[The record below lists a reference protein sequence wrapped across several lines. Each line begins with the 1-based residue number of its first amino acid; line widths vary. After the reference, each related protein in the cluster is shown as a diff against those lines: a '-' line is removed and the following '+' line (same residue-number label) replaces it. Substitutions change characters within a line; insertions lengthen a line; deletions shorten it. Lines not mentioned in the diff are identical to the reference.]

1 MPHATI
7 WTAPAGSG
15 KTGKVI
21 EAILQAREV
30 NHWQPIWVLLPT
42 ELQISVFRT
51 RLLAAYQER
60 FGRPVC
66 FGVQYF
72 SFYKLYN
79 HLLDRMLLPQKQIGQ
94 ASVYRILRYVITKQA
109 AENRLAYFGNI
120 AAKPGFVKLM
130 AEFILEL
137 KQARIHPESFELYA
151 QKSGRDKDQDLAA
164 IYTHYQNYLR
174 DHQLVDREGAGWVAL
189 RGLETDYH
197 TEFLNMIGL
206 LVVDGFIN
214 FSPLQARLLGQLAY
228 KINRTILTLS
238 YDESRSETLYRG
250 IKRISDRLQNYGAW
264 EVKNLTDGVI
274 QRRDELAYL
283 EAAWQQTSYN
293 PHPANDALQLIEAP
307 SPEQEVRAVLRK
319 IKQQLMAGV
328 DPEQI
333 AVLAYH
339 TQPYADFVRSVAEGY
354 RIPIAVRRG
363 VELTQ
368 NPAVAAI
375 LQLLDLH
382 TPPVDFRQ
390 QPLLDVLRSPY
401 FVFHQL
407 VADDADELE
416 RVSQQFQVVRSRQD
430 WLQAVRMA
438 GSKFEDEDG
447 EERITE
453 IDPALYQRLQN
464 FFDRVTPPQ
473 EATPREF
480 VSWIENLLGPDP
492 SYLRER
498 RADVD
503 PTLVNYEG
511 GEGHLHFYSQIRE
524 PLDVERLG
532 DVGQAVMVRDIHAM
546 QAFRAC
552 LNEILRAYDL
562 LAEQTMGGVEA
573 LMAWEDFR
581 KDLQQSIESHQVE
594 PVGGTYRNGRVLFAD
609 VFEASGL
616 THDHIYIMGLA
627 EGVFPSQN
635 FEDPLYSDAE
645 RREVQAE
652 SGQFELQT
660 TTEQLDDGLV
670 FYQTCAM
677 ARETL
682 TLSRPTLDEKA
693 NPWPPSILWR
703 ETTAILTNAPKTT
716 LRSGEAPPLVESGDM
731 REASIALAASI
742 DQLAA
747 GEARAILAALL
758 ADKEHGTRWQNI
770 LRGRS
775 IEARR
780 ENLNVPFD
788 RYSGVLNN
796 PALVA
801 RVAAQLGSSRKWSA
815 SQFNDYGYCPFRFF
829 AKRVLRLEELQ
840 APEEGYDA
848 AQLGSVQHEVLENT
862 YLRILNEG
870 LAILPENEAQ
880 AIQIL
885 TEEAARWLPTAPQRW
900 GFRPTPLWEQEKDEI
915 VRRLSLLIALD
926 FSDNPKSPFVATS
939 RSKAVISDLVNSV
952 GGERRVFALEKAFG
966 MDGGLEAVVDGEAG
980 PLWVRGK
987 IDRVDRVGDKLII
1000 IDYKSGSKTPK
1011 NEDIEEGRNFQM
1023 LLYLL
1028 AARQIIA
1035 QEHPGLEVKAGMF
1048 WSIRTRK
1055 ADGQILVDAPILEE
1069 AQRRLHEYIGAGRQG
1084 RFQVQPTKYD
1094 HGKCFTYCEFHQLCR
1109 VHRGSGLKGTAEE

>member
-30 NHWQPIWVLLPT
+30 SPWQPLWVLLPT
-42 ELQISVFRT
+42 ELQISAFRS

-72 SFYKLYN
+72 SFYQLYN
-79 HLLDRMLLPQKQIGQ
+79 HLLDQMLLPQKQIGP
-94 ASVYRILRYVITKQA
+94 ASVYRILRYVIAKQA
-109 AENRLAYFGNI
+109 AEDRLQYFGNI
-120 AAKPGFVKLM
+120 ASKPGFIKLM

-151 QKSGRDKDQDLAA
+151 QKSRRDKDQDLAA

-174 DHQLVDREGAGWVAL
+174 DHRLVDREGAGWVAL

-197 TEFLNMIGL
+197 TEFLDSVGL
-206 LVVDGFIN
+206 FVVDGFIN
-214 FSPLQARLLGQLAY
+214 FSPLQARLLGQLAD
-228 KINRTILTLS
+228 KIGRTILTLS
-238 YDESRSETLYRG
+238 YDENRRETLFRG
-250 IKRISDRLQNYGAW
+250 IQRIGDRLQNYGHW
-264 EVKNLTDGVI
+264 DVENLTDGVI
-274 QRRDELAYL
+274 QRREELTRL
-283 EAAWQQTSYN
+283 ESAWQQPSHV
-293 PHPANDALQLIEAP
+293 PRPAGDALHLIEAP
-307 SPEQEVRAVLRK
+307 NPEQEMRAVLRK
-319 IKQQLMAGV
+319 VKQQLMAGV

-333 AVLAYH
+333 AILAYH
-339 TQPYADFVRSVAEGY
+339 TQTYADFVRSISESY
-354 RIPIAVRRG
+354 RVPIAVRRG
-363 VELTQ
+363 VELTR

-382 TPPVDFRQ
+382 TPQVDFRQ
-390 QPLLDVLRSPY
+390 QPMLDVLRSPY

-407 VADDADELE
+407 MADDADQLE
-416 RVSQQFQVVRSRQD
+416 RVSRQFQVVRSRQD
-430 WLQAVRMA
+430 WLQAVQMA

-447 EERITE
+447 EEQVTE
-453 IDPALYQRLQN
+453 IDPALHQRLQA
-464 FFDRVTPPQ
+464 FFERVTPPK

-480 VSWIENLLGPDP
+480 VAWIENLLGPD
-492 SYLRER
+492 SAYLRER
-498 RADVD
+498 RADID
-503 PTLVNYEG
+503 PTLASYEG
-511 GEGHLHFYSQIRE
+511 GEGHLSFYNQIRE
-524 PLDVERLG
+524 PLEGLG
-532 DVGQAVMVRDIHAM
+532 DNSQAVMVRDIHAM

-552 LNEILRAYDL
+552 LNEIFRAYDL

-573 LMAWEDFR
+573 LIAWEDFR
-581 KDLQQSIESHQVE
+581 KDLQQAIESHQVE
-594 PVGGTYRNGRVLFAD
+594 PVGGLYRNGRVLFAD

-616 THDHIYIMGLA
+616 THDHIYIMGMA

-635 FEDPLYSDAE
+635 LEDPLYSDTE
-645 RREVQAE
+645 RRQAQAE
-652 SGQFELQT
+652 PTYFELQT
-660 TTEQLDDGLV
+660 TTEQVDDGLV

-703 ETTAILTNAPKTT
+703 ETTAILTDAHKTT
-716 LRSGEAPPLVESGDM
+716 LRSGEAPKLEESGDM
-731 REASIALAASI
+731 REAGIALTATI
-742 DQLAA
+742 HQLAA
-747 GEARAILAALL
+747 GEARVILSSLL
-758 ADKEHGTRWQNI
+758 ADREHGPRWQNI
-770 LRGRS
+770 LRGRL

-780 ENLNVPFD
+780 EKLNVPFD
-788 RYSGVLNN
+788 QYSGVLSS
-796 PALVA
+796 PALIA

-829 AKRVLRLEELQ
+829 AKRVLRLEELK

-870 LAILPENEAQ
+870 LLIQPENEKR

-915 VRRLSLLIALD
+915 VRRLTLLISLD
-926 FSDNPKSPFVATS
+926 FSDNPKSPFVATA
-939 RSKAVISDLVNSV
+939 RSKSTISELVDSV
-952 GGERRVFALEKAFG
+952 RGERRVFALEKAFG

-987 IDRVDRVGDKLII
+987 IDRMDRIGDKLII

-1035 QEHPGLEVKAGMF
+1035 QEHPELEVRAGMF

-1055 ADGQILVDAPILEE
+1055 ADGQILADDSLLQE
-1069 AQRRLHEYIGAGRQG
+1069 AQRRLHEYIVAGRQG

-1094 HGKCFTYCEFHQLCR
+1094 HGKCFAYCEYHQFCR